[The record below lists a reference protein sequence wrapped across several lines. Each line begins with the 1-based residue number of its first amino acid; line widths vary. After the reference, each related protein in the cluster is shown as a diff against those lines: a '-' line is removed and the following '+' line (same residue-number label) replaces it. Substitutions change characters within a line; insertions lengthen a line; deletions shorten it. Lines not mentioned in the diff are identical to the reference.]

1 MFDNARLQ
9 NIFSNI
15 HIHYKLIKRYTNHI
29 ANINNNKTKI
39 TEIYVRV
46 IIIHQSLLDIG
57 RITNNFCSQIE
68 GSFISPNKYLNIL
81 RTKLLHWYH
90 VERWIFEFPRENVLN
105 CYNSLTES
113 RNSFKNVDP
122 TYRKIHKR
130 KKNCRNPSPIFT
142 PCRAANPNHSQLS
155 SYIALCLIVTPTHEE
170 MNQIYKAYWT
180 HQPNWKL
187 KQNHI
192 HIIRRS
198 GRLKK
203 KGKYWR
209 DKNIYDWTCH
219 KLKLKHQMY
228 LWSENYGW
236 KQMQILP
243 KVITSI

>member
-90 VERWIFEFPRENVLN
+90 VERWIFEFPRENVFN

-122 TYRKIHKR
+122 TYRQIHKR

-142 PCRAANPNHSQLS
+142 LLSCRKSQSLTTFKLYCFVFDCYS
-155 SYIALCLIVTPTHEE
+155 DTWRNESNIQSLLDTP
-170 MNQIYKAYWT
+170 A
-180 HQPNWKL
+180 KL
-187 KQNHI
+187 KTKTK
-192 HIIRRS
+192 S
-198 GRLKK
+198 
-203 KGKYWR
+203 YT
-209 DKNIYDWTCH
+209 Y
-219 KLKLKHQMY
+219 Y
-228 LWSENYGW
+228 
-236 KQMQILP
+236 
-243 KVITSI
+243 